1 MIEWV
6 FKNGVEILAVLTGLV
21 YIFLS
26 IRQNIWCWL
35 FGIISSV
42 LYLFLCFVF
51 KIYADMS
58 LQAYYVIMG
67 IYGWIHWARLDN
79 SNAKFELP
87 VSSLTKKEIWLASSI
102 TVFLFFIIAQILI
115 HFTDSPIPYVDS
127 FTTSLSFTATWM
139 LTRKIIEHWLIWIVV
154 NTVSMGLYFYREL
167 YLTIVLF
174 AVLAVMAI
182 IGYIEWKKEWK
193 KMQTIPVS

>member
-1 MIEWV
+1 
-6 FKNGVEILAVLTGLV
+6 
-21 YIFLS
+21 
-26 IRQNIWCWL
+26 
-35 FGIISSV
+35 
-42 LYLFLCFVF
+42 
-51 KIYADMS
+51 MS